1 MTTAVIGTGG
11 IGSVIARELASGGE
25 TLRLASADN
34 ESARTL
40 AAEIGRAAV
49 VAVDNDDALRGADA
63 VVLALRFAVLKG
75 VIDEIADALAGK
87 LVVVPSNP
95 VGIDAQG
102 NVSRLLPKGQS
113 SGEVVAG
120 WLPAGGRL
128 AMAFGT
134 MSADLSESSSHR
146 SPEPAVLFY
155 VTDDD
160 RAGEEVERLIRT
172 AGFEPVKVGGI
183 EQSGRLEVGGD
194 LHDLVVGPA
203 EARSL
208 IGAGRGSLS
217 WSRHAAACHQPR
229 VSTRME
235 RERKNARHALPRFG
249 ASHRPAPCGNRLP
262 AHPVRGSLACRG
274 ANPEVQAC
282 HRPNDRRRYRACA
295 RGRTSHHRHALGSFW
310 LVAGWSVKM
319 TPPAR
324 RRSTYPSA
332 ATSAAV
338 IDRKP
343 ASTPNLTSADP
354 SAGLGRCPR
363 M

>member
-25 TLRLASADN
+25 TLRLASADTK
-34 ESARTL
+34 SARTL

-63 VVLALRFAVLKG
+63 VVLALRFTVLKG
-75 VIDEIADALAGK
+75 VIDEIADALTGK

-102 NVSRLLPKGQS
+102 NVSRLLPEGQS
-113 SGEVVAG
+113 SGGVVAG
-120 WLPAGGRL
+120 WLPAGARL

-160 RAGEEVERLIRT
+160 RAGQEVERLIRT
-172 AGFEPVKVGGI
+172 AGFEPVKAGGI
-183 EQSGRLEVGGD
+183 KQSGRLEVGGD

-208 IGAGRGSLS
+208 IGAG
-217 WSRHAAACHQPR
+217 
-229 VSTRME
+229 
-235 RERKNARHALPRFG
+235 
-249 ASHRPAPCGNRLP
+249 
-262 AHPVRGSLACRG
+262 
-274 ANPEVQAC
+274 
-282 HRPNDRRRYRACA
+282 
-295 RGRTSHHRHALGSFW
+295 
-310 LVAGWSVKM
+310 
-319 TPPAR
+319 
-324 RRSTYPSA
+324 
-332 ATSAAV
+332 
-338 IDRKP
+338 
-343 ASTPNLTSADP
+343 
-354 SAGLGRCPR
+354 
-363 M
+363 

>member
-11 IGSVIARELASGGE
+11 IGSVIARELALGGE
-25 TLRLASADN
+25 TLRLASADTK
-34 ESARTL
+34 SARTL

-75 VIDEIADALAGK
+75 VIDEIADALTGK

-102 NVSRLLPKGQS
+102 NVSRLLPEGQS
-113 SGEVVAG
+113 SGGVIAG
-120 WLPAGGRL
+120 WLPAGARL

-160 RAGEEVERLIRT
+160 RAGQEVERLIRT
-172 AGFEPVKVGGI
+172 AGFEPVKAGGI
-183 EQSGRLEVGGD
+183 KQSGRLEVGGD

-208 IGAGRGSLS
+208 IGAG
-217 WSRHAAACHQPR
+217 
-229 VSTRME
+229 
-235 RERKNARHALPRFG
+235 
-249 ASHRPAPCGNRLP
+249 
-262 AHPVRGSLACRG
+262 
-274 ANPEVQAC
+274 
-282 HRPNDRRRYRACA
+282 
-295 RGRTSHHRHALGSFW
+295 
-310 LVAGWSVKM
+310 
-319 TPPAR
+319 
-324 RRSTYPSA
+324 
-332 ATSAAV
+332 
-338 IDRKP
+338 
-343 ASTPNLTSADP
+343 
-354 SAGLGRCPR
+354 
-363 M
+363 